1 MGNFLYRWYCIINLN
16 GGEYYEYIRNF
27 VRNILINY
35 LYFLYSSICNIYKNY
50 KKEELLLEKLTDK
63 EIKKIRLKENSSQSV
78 LLLNLGITIVRCIY
92 LLISIINKELLMSF
106 FGETLN
112 KVINSIIIV
121 IILLPHLLERINVI
135 RRYNKVKKIVVKN

>member
-1 MGNFLYRWYCIINLN
+1 MSTLEILLGIFSLIICIF
-16 GGEYYEYIRNF
+16 YITVF
-27 VRNILINY
+27 VI
-35 LYFLYSSICNIYKNY
+35 SIKTI

-63 EIKKIRLKENSSQSV
+63 EIEKIRLKENSSQSA
-78 LLLNLGITIVRCIY
+78 LLLNLGITIVCCIY
-92 LLISIINKELLMSF
+92 LLISIINKELLISF

-135 RRYNKVKKIVVKN
+135 RRYNKVKKMAVNN

>member
-1 MGNFLYRWYCIINLN
+1 MSTLEILLGIFSLIICIF
-16 GGEYYEYIRNF
+16 YITVF
-27 VRNILINY
+27 VIARKTI
-35 LYFLYSSICNIYKNY
+35 

-63 EIKKIRLKENSSQSV
+63 EIEKIRLKKNSSKSA
-78 LLLNLGITIVRCIY
+78 LLLNLAITMACCIY
-92 LLISIINKELLMSF
+92 LLISIINKGLLISF

-135 RRYNKVKKIVVKN
+135 RRYNKVKKMVVNN

>member
-1 MGNFLYRWYCIINLN
+1 MSTLEILSGVFSLIICIF
-16 GGEYYEYIRNF
+16 YIIVF
-27 VRNILINY
+27 VI
-35 LYFLYSSICNIYKNY
+35 SIKTI

-63 EIKKIRLKENSSQSV
+63 EIEKIRLKENSSQSA
-78 LLLNLGITIVRCIY
+78 LLLNLGITIVCCIY
-92 LLISIINKELLMSF
+92 LLISIINKELLISF

-135 RRYNKVKKIVVKN
+135 RRYNKVKKMAVKN

>member
-1 MGNFLYRWYCIINLN
+1 MSTLEILLGVCSLIICIF
-16 GGEYYEYIRNF
+16 YITVF
-27 VRNILINY
+27 VI
-35 LYFLYSSICNIYKNY
+35 SIKTI

-63 EIKKIRLKENSSQSV
+63 EIEKIRLKENSSQSA
-78 LLLNLGITIVRCIY
+78 LLLNLGITIVCCIY
-92 LLISIINKELLMSF
+92 LLISIINKELLISF

-135 RRYNKVKKIVVKN
+135 RRYNKVKKMAVKN

>member
-1 MGNFLYRWYCIINLN
+1 MSTLEILLGIFSLIICIF
-16 GGEYYEYIRNF
+16 YITVF
-27 VRNILINY
+27 VI
-35 LYFLYSSICNIYKNY
+35 SIKTI

-63 EIKKIRLKENSSQSV
+63 EIEKIRLKENSSQSA
-78 LLLNLGITIVRCIY
+78 LLLNLGITLACCIY
-92 LLISIINKELLMSF
+92 LLISIINKGLLISF

-135 RRYNKVKKIVVKN
+135 RRYNKVKKMAVKN

>member
-1 MGNFLYRWYCIINLN
+1 MSTLEILLGVFSLIICIF
-16 GGEYYEYIRNF
+16 YIAVF
-27 VRNILINY
+27 VI
-35 LYFLYSSICNIYKNY
+35 SIKTI

-63 EIKKIRLKENSSQSV
+63 EIEKIRLKENSSEFA
-78 LLLNLGITIVRCIY
+78 LLLNLVITMACCIY
-92 LLISIINKELLMSF
+92 LLISIINKGLLISF

-135 RRYNKVKKIVVKN
+135 RRYNKVKKMVVNN

>member
-1 MGNFLYRWYCIINLN
+1 MEVNIMSTLEILLDIFSLIICIF
-16 GGEYYEYIRNF
+16 YIIVF
-27 VRNILINY
+27 VISRKTI
-35 LYFLYSSICNIYKNY
+35 

-63 EIKKIRLKENSSQSV
+63 EIEKIRLKENSSQSA
-78 LLLNLGITIVRCIY
+78 LLLNLGITIACCIY
-92 LLISIINKELLMSF
+92 LLISIINKGLLISF

-135 RRYNKVKKIVVKN
+135 RRYNKVKKMAVNN

>member
-1 MGNFLYRWYCIINLN
+1 MEVNIMSTLEILLGIFSLIICIF
-16 GGEYYEYIRNF
+16 YITVF
-27 VRNILINY
+27 VI
-35 LYFLYSSICNIYKNY
+35 SIKTI

-63 EIKKIRLKENSSQSV
+63 EIEKIRLKENSSQSA
-78 LLLNLGITIVRCIY
+78 LLLNLGITIVCCIY
-92 LLISIINKELLMSF
+92 LLISIINKELLISF

-135 RRYNKVKKIVVKN
+135 RRYNKVKKMAVKN

>member
-1 MGNFLYRWYCIINLN
+1 MSTLEILLGIFSLIICIF
-16 GGEYYEYIRNF
+16 YITVF
-27 VRNILINY
+27 VI
-35 LYFLYSSICNIYKNY
+35 SIKTI

-63 EIKKIRLKENSSQSV
+63 EIEKIRLKENSSQSA
-78 LLLNLGITIVRCIY
+78 LLLNLGITIACCIY
-92 LLISIINKELLMSF
+92 LLISIINKGLLISI

-135 RRYNKVKKIVVKN
+135 RRYNKVKKMAVNN

>member
-1 MGNFLYRWYCIINLN
+1 MSTLEILLGIFSLIICIF
-16 GGEYYEYIRNF
+16 YITVF
-27 VRNILINY
+27 VI
-35 LYFLYSSICNIYKNY
+35 SIKTI

-63 EIKKIRLKENSSQSV
+63 EIEKIRLKENSSQSA
-78 LLLNLGITIVRCIY
+78 LLLNLGITIVCCIY
-92 LLISIINKELLMSF
+92 LLISIINKELLISF

-135 RRYNKVKKIVVKN
+135 RRYNKVKKMEVNN

>member
-1 MGNFLYRWYCIINLN
+1 M
-16 GGEYYEYIRNF
+16 
-27 VRNILINY
+27 
-35 LYFLYSSICNIYKNY
+35 YFLYSSICNIYKNY

-78 LLLNLGITIVRCIY
+78 LLLNLGITIVCCIY

>member
-1 MGNFLYRWYCIINLN
+1 MSTLEILLGIFSLIICIFYREVFVI
-16 GGEYYEYIRNF
+16 YIKT
-27 VRNILINY
+27 I
-35 LYFLYSSICNIYKNY
+35 

-63 EIKKIRLKENSSQSV
+63 EIKKIRLKENSSQSA
-78 LLLNLGITIVRCIY
+78 LLLNLGITIVCCIY

-135 RRYNKVKKIVVKN
+135 RRYNKVKKMVVKN